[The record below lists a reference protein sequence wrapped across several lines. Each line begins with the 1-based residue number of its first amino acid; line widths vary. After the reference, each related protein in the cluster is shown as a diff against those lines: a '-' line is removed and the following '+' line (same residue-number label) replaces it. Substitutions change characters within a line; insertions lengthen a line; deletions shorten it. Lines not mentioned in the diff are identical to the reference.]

1 MKFLLLNDYDVPGYN
16 LKIGGGMT
24 IRTSDASGETSS
36 TDEVDKGTKGKK
48 LTVSLSIRFADEA
61 DLKRLIRVSEA
72 KVNGARKIYTITN
85 KTANTVG
92 IRQVRFA
99 ESFNWPEN
107 GTLRQWD
114 VSFTLKEYL
123 SNPERVEQREE
134 KPAPVA
140 QTSEGKATEEERPAE
155 TAEAVAEPQTGFEK
169 FLHLVDQALA

>member
-99 ESFNWPEN
+99 ERS
-107 GTLRQWD
+107 
-114 VSFTLKEYL
+114 
-123 SNPERVEQREE
+123 
-134 KPAPVA
+134 
-140 QTSEGKATEEERPAE
+140 EERRVGKE
-155 TAEAVAEPQTGFEK
+155 CR
-169 FLHLVDQALA
+169 L